1 MVKPASDTSL
11 DLLRAKETTVHLTL
25 SAVIER
31 FFAQPTVAGRFSS
44 CPISHS
50 SYVAQ
55 TKVRPTELAGDF
67 GEKIADNLIFGRGIY

>member
-31 FFAQPTVAGRFSS
+31 FLRNQQLPEDF
-44 CPISHS
+44 H
-50 SYVAQ
+50 
-55 TKVRPTELAGDF
+55 LAPS
-67 GEKIADNLIFGRGIY
+67 LIRMWHKQK

>member
-1 MVKPASDTSL
+1 VVKPASDTSL

-50 SYVAQ
+50 YVAQ